1 MRERPPAICL
11 ALQTLRLQT
20 LREAGFRALLA
31 VPLIRERRVVGDLTI
46 RRKTAGSIPAGPTTP
61 AFARHHRVRLEHSI
75 RRFRASFAGD
85 VRSTYQ
91 ILEVT
96 AMPIAYLEP
105 TRASAEAIE
114 TTPAVA
120 TEPEMLPAATMLLVP
135 YAIDEVEWHQVD
147 ERFPQR

>member
-1 MRERPPAICL
+1 MDAVFPGRPRVYSQGSGPVAQWLERGAHNSK
-11 ALQTLRLQT
+11 
-20 LREAGFRALLA
+20 
-31 VPLIRERRVVGDLTI
+31 V
-46 RRKTAGSIPAGPTTP
+46 AGSIPAGPTTP
-61 AFARHHRVRLEHSI
+61 AFARHHRVHLEHSI

-85 VRSTYQ
+85 VRFTYQ

-120 TEPEMLPAATMLLVP
+120 REPVMLPAATVLLVP
-135 YAIDEVEWHQVD
+135 YATDEVEWHQAD